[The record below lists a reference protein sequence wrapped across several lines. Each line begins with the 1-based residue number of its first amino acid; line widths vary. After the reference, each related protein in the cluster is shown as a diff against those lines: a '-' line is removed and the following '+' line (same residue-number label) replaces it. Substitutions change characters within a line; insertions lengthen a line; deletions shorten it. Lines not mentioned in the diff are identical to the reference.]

1 MAEKKGFTGKLYYDF
16 PTQKCLE
23 VKLPNEKDKYL
34 SLFNPD
40 TSQSTPTMEL
50 RKVSS
55 TFNPGYSTPPGKGAA
70 ERQKSQEFKK
80 GVAK

>member
-1 MAEKKGFTGKLYYDF
+1 MEKFLS
-16 PTQKCLE
+16 
-23 VKLPNEKDKYL
+23 VKIPNGKDKYL
-34 SLFNPD
+34 ALFNPD

-55 TFNPGYSTPPGKGAA
+55 TFGPGYSTPQQGAA